1 MARRQKD
8 YSIYRDLDIGVEEMR
23 RQLPKLARVAN
34 QRLKELEKRGETRFA
49 YAKAMEYLGEGN
61 RFSYSMRQ
69 SARETRA
76 EFNALL
82 EFLTAKSSTYTGLQ
96 EVFENARNRI
106 EKRMQ
111 KQLEDPEFK
120 ITRWSDFE
128 DFLKSSEFKKLKSRI
143 DSDQIFEDFA
153 EALNEGEEY
162 QDIIAGYREYLDTE
176 MTFEQVAEK
185 RKQKRLL
192 K

>member
-1 MARRQKD
+1 MPRRQKD

-49 YAKAMEYLGEGN
+49 YAKAMKYLGEAS
-61 RFSYSMRQ
+61 RFSYSKHQ

-82 EFLTAKSSTYTGLQ
+82 DFLTAKSSTYTGLQ

-106 EKRMQ
+106 EKRIQ
-111 KQLEDPEFK
+111 KQTEDPEFK
-120 ITRWSDFE
+120 ITRWNDFE
-128 DFLKSSEFKKLKSRI
+128 DFLKSSEFKKLRKRV

-153 EALNEGEEY
+153 EALNEEAEY

-185 RKQKRLL
+185 RNQKRLL

>member
-1 MARRQKD
+1 MPRRQKD

-23 RQLPKLARVAN
+23 HQLPKLARVAN

-49 YAKAMEYLGEGN
+49 YSKAMEYLGENN

-82 EFLTAKSSTYTGLQ
+82 DFLTSKSSTYTGLQ

-106 EKRMQ
+106 EKRIQ
-111 KQLEDPEFK
+111 KQTEDPEFR
-120 ITRWSDFE
+120 ITRWNDFE
-128 DFLKSSEFKKLKSRI
+128 EFLKSSEFKKLKSRV

-176 MTFEQVAEK
+176 MTFEQVGEK
-185 RKQKRLL
+185 RKRKRLL

>member
-1 MARRQKD
+1 MPRRQKD
-8 YSIYRDLDIGVEEMR
+8 YSIYRDLDIGLEEMR

-49 YAKAMEYLGEGN
+49 YSKAMEYLGENN

-82 EFLTAKSSTYTGLQ
+82 DFLTSKSSTYTGLQ

-106 EKRMQ
+106 EKRIQ
-111 KQLEDPEFK
+111 KQMEDPEFK
-120 ITRWSDFE
+120 ISRWNDFE
-128 DFLKSSEFKKLKSRI
+128 EFLKSSEFKKLKSRV

-176 MTFEQVAEK
+176 MTFEQVDEK

>member
-1 MARRQKD
+1 MPRRQKD
-8 YSIYRDLDIGVEEMR
+8 YSIYRDLDIGLEEMR

-49 YAKAMEYLGEGN
+49 YSKAMEYLGEN
-61 RFSYSMRQ
+61 NTFSYSMRQ

-82 EFLTAKSSTYTGLQ
+82 DFLTSKSSTYTGLQ

-106 EKRMQ
+106 EKRIQ
-111 KQLEDPEFK
+111 KQMEDPEFK
-120 ITRWSDFE
+120 ISRWNDFE
-128 DFLKSSEFKKLKSRI
+128 EFLKSSEFKKLKSRV

-162 QDIIAGYREYLDTE
+162 QDIIAGYGEYLDTE
-176 MTFEQVAEK
+176 MTFEQVDEK